1 MCYTGGEFY
10 FSDVYCTQRVP
21 DALRRDPVLWS
32 ECLSGALYWNDFLRL
47 AKLCGFAD
55 PRLVT
60 SSPVSISNPQL
71 EEAIAQH
78 MPPVY
83 GANGKPVSQFYSA
96 TYRLWKI
103 AELEPDCEDYGQAVQ
118 YLGTIPFPSGEEPQT
133 RSSVCPLPL
142 NISAASPSAQEKLL
156 MSLDLDA
163 EEPVTTSTAS
173 VEPHFSAK
181 PAANP
186 VKLMTAYKLDDHH
199 VFPVGKV
206 MPVCGNTF
214 RMLHQTRLKPHFRF
228 FGGNFTQHYGIFNG
242 CGKSVPF
249 SSDSSSSSCSTGS
262 CC

>member
-1 MCYTGGEFY
+1 M
-10 FSDVYCTQRVP
+10 YCTQRVP

-60 SSPVSISNPQL
+60 SAPVSIGNAQL

-78 MPPVY
+78 MPPTLD
-83 GANGKPVSQFYSA
+83 ASGKAQPQFYSA

-103 AELEPDCEDYGQAVQ
+103 AELETDYEDYGQAVQ
-118 YLGTIPFPSGEEPQT
+118 YLGTIPYPDCQEPAS
-133 RSSVCPLPL
+133 RVAVRPLPL
-142 NISAASPSAQEKLL
+142 ASVASPSAHDKLL
-156 MSLDLDA
+156 RSFEL
-163 EEPVTTSTAS
+163 AS
-173 VEPHFSAK
+173 DDEA
-181 PAANP
+181 PAAASTDP
-186 VKLMTAYKLDDHH
+186 AASSSCTSVASVKLMTSYKLDDHH
-199 VFPVGKV
+199 VFPAGKV

-214 RMLHQTRLKPHFRF
+214 RMLHQTRLKGHFRF

-242 CGKSVPF
+242 CGKSMPF
-249 SSDSSSSSCSTGS
+249 CADSSCSSGS